1 VELPREKLRLAEPST
16 VAPAALRDGQR
27 FLRGTLTHA
36 LLQHLPDLDSA
47 TWEGAA
53 NRFVRWRGAALSQ
66 RVRDSIVAETLA
78 LLRRSDFAPLFGPS
92 SQAEVP
98 IVAEIEVP
106 GGKGRKLRLT
116 GQIDRIVRLNH
127 EVWIVDYK
135 TNRPPPRR
143 AADVAEAYT
152 LQLAAYRLAVRQ
164 IFQEVRVRAA
174 LLWTDGPDIM
184 EIPADLLD
192 AQQTR
197 LFALEALNLDA

>member
-1 VELPREKLRLAEPST
+1 M
-16 VAPAALRDGQR
+16 
-27 FLRGTLTHA
+27 RGTLTHA
-36 LLQHLPDLDSA
+36 LLQHLPGLDSA

-53 NRFVRWRGAALSQ
+53 NRFVRSRGAALSQ

-92 SQAEVP
+92 GQAEVP

-116 GQIDRIVRLNH
+116 GQIDRLVRLGH
-127 EVWIVDYK
+127 EVLIVDYK

-143 AADVAEAYT
+143 AEDVAEAYT

-164 IFQEVRVRAA
+164 IFPRRCECGLPCFGQMA
-174 LLWTDGPDIM
+174 LTSWRFRLICSMPSRRGCSRWRPSTLTLEGALPTFRLTFDPAPDGPFQ
-184 EIPADLLD
+184 E
-192 AQQTR
+192 THCK
-197 LFALEALNLDA
+197 

>member
-1 VELPREKLRLAEPST
+1 V
-16 VAPAALRDGQR
+16 Q
-27 FLRGTLTHA
+27 
-36 LLQHLPDLDSA
+36 
-47 TWEGAA
+47 
-53 NRFVRWRGAALSQ
+53 
-66 RVRDSIVAETLA
+66 
-78 LLRRSDFAPLFGPS
+78 
-92 SQAEVP
+92 

-116 GQIDRIVRLNH
+116 GQIDRIARLSH
-127 EVWIVDYK
+127 EVLIVDYK

-143 AADVAEAYT
+143 VADVAETYT

-164 IFQEVRVRAA
+164 IFQTERVWAA

-192 AQQTR
+192 AQQAR